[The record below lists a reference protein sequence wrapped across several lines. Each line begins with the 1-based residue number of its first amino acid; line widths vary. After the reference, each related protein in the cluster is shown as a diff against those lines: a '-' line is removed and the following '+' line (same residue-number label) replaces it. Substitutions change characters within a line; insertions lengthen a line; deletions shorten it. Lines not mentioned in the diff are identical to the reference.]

1 MSQPPPTDL
10 EKSLDGLLAGLDNLL
25 ASRDRLA
32 SAQSIPVDNN
42 AEVGLPSEADWEFLG
57 LVASVGWVA
66 LSLDRVAGMARGAR
80 AMLRR
85 HLRRRAVSCALA
97 NGRSHLLSPRWAR
110 LMRSL
115 GEDLLIDQ
123 TDDAEGLLLSSLK
136 PVLPSVLLH
145 DLASLAGPV
154 GETLT
159 LIPMARGQA
168 VYLPSFPEL
177 GLATQ
182 AAQDPHSPKSPHSI
196 HSTHITQI
204 THSPESAL
212 SAVHWSFH
220 EGEPCLFFWLD
231 DHLENQPEVLG
242 MGLLGSGET
251 RLILRRP

>member
-66 LSLDRVAGMARGAR
+66 LSPDRVAGMARGAR

-182 AAQDPHSPKSPHSI
+182 AAQDPHSP
-196 HSTHITQI
+196 
-204 THSPESAL
+204 ESAL

>member
-66 LSLDRVAGMARGAR
+66 LSPDRVAGMARGAR

-85 HLRRRAVSCALA
+85 HLRRRAATFALA

-123 TDDAEGLLLSSLK
+123 TDDTEGLLLSSVK
-136 PVLPSVLLH
+136 PVLPSVLLN

-182 AAQDPHSPKSPHSI
+182 AAQDPHSPKSPH
-196 HSTHITQI
+196 I

>member
-66 LSLDRVAGMARGAR
+66 LSPDRVAGMARGAR

-182 AAQDPHSPKSPHSI
+182 AAQDPHSP
-196 HSTHITQI
+196 
-204 THSPESAL
+204 ESAL

-231 DHLENQPEVLG
+231 DYLENQPEVLG

>member
-66 LSLDRVAGMARGAR
+66 LSPDRVAGMARGAR

-85 HLRRRAVSCALA
+85 HLRRRAATFALA

-123 TDDAEGLLLSSLK
+123 TDDTEGLLLSSVK

-182 AAQDPHSPKSPHSI
+182 AAQSPQSPPSNHG
-196 HSTHITQI
+196 
-204 THSPESAL
+204 PESAL

-231 DHLENQPEVLG
+231 DHLEHQPEVLG

>member
-66 LSLDRVAGMARGAR
+66 LSPDRVAGMARGAR

-85 HLRRRAVSCALA
+85 HLRRRAATFALA

-123 TDDAEGLLLSSLK
+123 TDDTEGLLLSSVK

-182 AAQDPHSPKSPHSI
+182 AAQDPHSP
-196 HSTHITQI
+196 
-204 THSPESAL
+204 ESAL
-212 SAVHWSFH
+212 SAALWSFH

-251 RLILRRP
+251 RLILRRS

>member
-66 LSLDRVAGMARGAR
+66 LSPDRVAGMARGAR

-123 TDDAEGLLLSSLK
+123 TDDTEGLLLSSVK
-136 PVLPSVLLH
+136 PVLPSVLLQ
-145 DLASLAGPV
+145 DLAILAGPV

-159 LIPMARGQA
+159 LIPMARGEA

-177 GLATQ
+177 GLVTQ
-182 AAQDPHSPKSPHSI
+182 SDQGLQRLQGLQGA
-196 HSTHITQI
+196 
-204 THSPESAL
+204 ESAL
-212 SAVHWSFH
+212 STAVHWSFH

-231 DHLENQPEVLG
+231 DDLEQQPAVLG

>member
-66 LSLDRVAGMARGAR
+66 LSPDRVAGMARGAR

-85 HLRRRAVSCALA
+85 HLRRRAATFALA

-182 AAQDPHSPKSPHSI
+182 AAQDPHSPKSPHGI
-196 HSTHITQI
+196 
-204 THSPESAL
+204 HSPESAL

>member
-1 MSQPPPTDL
+1 
-10 EKSLDGLLAGLDNLL
+10 
-25 ASRDRLA
+25 
-32 SAQSIPVDNN
+32 
-42 AEVGLPSEADWEFLG
+42 
-57 LVASVGWVA
+57 
-66 LSLDRVAGMARGAR
+66 
-80 AMLRR
+80 
-85 HLRRRAVSCALA
+85 
-97 NGRSHLLSPRWAR
+97 
-110 LMRSL
+110 MRSL

-123 TDDAEGLLLSSLK
+123 TDDAEGLLLSSVK

-182 AAQDPHSPKSPHSI
+182 AAQDPHGPNGAHSA
-196 HSTHITQI
+196 
-204 THSPESAL
+204 ESAL

-220 EGEPCLFFWLD
+220 EGDPCLFFWLD
-231 DHLENQPEVLG
+231 DYLEHQPEVLG

>member
-25 ASRDRLA
+25 ASRDRLV

-66 LSLDRVAGMARGAR
+66 LSPDRVAGMARGAR

-85 HLRRRAVSCALA
+85 HLRRRAATFALA

-123 TDDAEGLLLSSLK
+123 TDDTEGLLLSSVK

-182 AAQDPHSPKSPHSI
+182 AAQDPHSPKSPHGI
-196 HSTHITQI
+196 HS

>member
-1 MSQPPPTDL
+1 MSQPPPSDL

-66 LSLDRVAGMARGAR
+66 LSPDRVAGMARGAR

-85 HLRRRAVSCALA
+85 HLRRRAATFALA

-123 TDDAEGLLLSSLK
+123 TDDTEGLLLSSVK

-182 AAQDPHSPKSPHSI
+182 AAQDPHSP
-196 HSTHITQI
+196 
-204 THSPESAL
+204 ESAL
-212 SAVHWSFH
+212 SAVLWSFH

>member
-66 LSLDRVAGMARGAR
+66 LSPDRVAGMARGAR

-85 HLRRRAVSCALA
+85 HLRRRAATFALA

-123 TDDAEGLLLSSLK
+123 TDDAEGLLISSVK

-182 AAQDPHSPKSPHSI
+182 AAQDPHSPKSPHGI
-196 HSTHITQI
+196 HS

>member
-66 LSLDRVAGMARGAR
+66 LSPDRVAGMARGAR

-85 HLRRRAVSCALA
+85 HLRRRAATFALA

-123 TDDAEGLLLSSLK
+123 TDDAEGLLISSAK

-182 AAQDPHSPKSPHSI
+182 AAQDPHSPKSPH
-196 HSTHITQI
+196 I

>member
-66 LSLDRVAGMARGAR
+66 LSPDRVAGMARGAR

-182 AAQDPHSPKSPHSI
+182 AAQDPHSPKSPHV
-196 HSTHITQI
+196 

-212 SAVHWSFH
+212 SAVLWSFH

>member
-66 LSLDRVAGMARGAR
+66 LSPDRVAGMARGAR

-85 HLRRRAVSCALA
+85 HLRRRAATFALA

-123 TDDAEGLLLSSLK
+123 TDDTEGLLLSSVK

-182 AAQDPHSPKSPHSI
+182 AAQDPHSP
-196 HSTHITQI
+196 
-204 THSPESAL
+204 ESAL

>member
-1 MSQPPPTDL
+1 
-10 EKSLDGLLAGLDNLL
+10 
-25 ASRDRLA
+25 
-32 SAQSIPVDNN
+32 
-42 AEVGLPSEADWEFLG
+42 
-57 LVASVGWVA
+57 
-66 LSLDRVAGMARGAR
+66 
-80 AMLRR
+80 
-85 HLRRRAVSCALA
+85 
-97 NGRSHLLSPRWAR
+97 
-110 LMRSL
+110 MRSL

-136 PVLPSVLLH
+136 PVLPSVLLN

-182 AAQDPHSPKSPHSI
+182 AAQDPHSPKSPHGI
-196 HSTHITQI
+196 HS

>member
-1 MSQPPPTDL
+1 MSQQPPTDL

-42 AEVGLPSEADWEFLG
+42 AEIGLPSEADWEFLG

-66 LSLDRVAGMARGAR
+66 LASDRVAGMARGAR

-85 HLRRRAVSCALA
+85 HLRRRAATFALA

-110 LMRSL
+110 LMGSL
-115 GEDLLIDQ
+115 HEDLLIDQ
-123 TDDAEGLLLSSLK
+123 TDDAEGLLISSAR
-136 PVLPSVLLH
+136 PVSPSNLLD
-145 DLASLAGPV
+145 DLAALAGPV

-159 LIPMARGQA
+159 LIPMARGQG

-177 GLATQ
+177 GLATVAGQ
-182 AAQDPHSPKSPHSI
+182 GDD
-196 HSTHITQI
+196 T
-204 THSPESAL
+204 
-212 SAVHWSFH
+212 AVHWSFH
-220 EGEPCLFFWLD
+220 EGEPCLFFWFD
-231 DHLENQPEVLG
+231 EALEDQSALLG